1 MSKKIRKQAIEL
13 MKNELRTL
21 FDEVKSNIKTGAG
34 NKLIVEIT
42 NADKLNVLD
51 RIKRDLL
58 KFKAVGEANNGKK
71 LSKTELKVA
80 LKEQRLTD
88 EKERIKNLKQKQ
100 NPTFYVSGKFHV
112 TTKYNWKNKKGQ
124 QFKEYPDTHVNATA
138 IEAYTEKEAEG
149 EFLKYGET
157 HYVELGI

>member
-1 MSKKIRKQAIEL
+1 

-58 KFKAVGEANNGKK
+58 KFKAVCDANNGKK
-71 LSKTELKVA
+71 LSKTELKEA
-80 LKEQRLTD
+80 LKEQRLND
-88 EKERIKNLKQKQ
+88 EKERIKNLKPKEKQ
-100 NPTFYVSGKFHV
+100 TFYVSGKFNV
-112 TTKYNWKNKKGQ
+112 TTTYKWATKKGGPQIKKYNDIH
-124 QFKEYPDTHVNATA
+124 PNARSF
-138 IEAYTEKEAEG
+138 EAYTMEEAEAQ
-149 EFLKYGET
+149 FLTWGQTEYDNEDENYEGQ
-157 HYVELGI
+157 G